1 MRLSYISIEILKR
14 LIYLNREIISINMS
28 MLVFSFILMFVIG
41 MLLVSSVFGFM
52 HHPASFAQIDLA
64 NLTVRNTMDLD
75 INSNSSMAEAPLTS
89 PDRGLPSL
97 QEGSDQQHREQ
108 QAQQR

>member
-1 MRLSYISIEILKR
+1 
-14 LIYLNREIISINMS
+14 MS
-28 MLVFSFILMFVIG
+28 LLVFTFILTFMFG

-52 HHPASFAQIDLA
+52 HHPTSFAQIDLA

-75 INSNSSMAEAPLTS
+75 INSNDSMADAPLTS
-89 PDRGLPSL
+89 PDQEPTSLQGGSADAPLTSPDQELPSL
-97 QEGSDQQHREQ
+97 QGGSNQQHREQ

>member
-1 MRLSYISIEILKR
+1 MISIT
-14 LIYLNREIISINMS
+14 MS
-28 MLVFSFILMFVIG
+28 SLVFTFILMFVLG
-41 MLLVSSVFGFM
+41 TLLVSSVFGFM
-52 HHPASFAQIDLA
+52 HNPTSFAQIDLA

-89 PDRGLPSL
+89 PDQGLPAL
-97 QEGSDQQHREQ
+97 QEGSEEAPLTSPDQGLPALQGGLDQQHRDQ

>member
-1 MRLSYISIEILKR
+1 
-14 LIYLNREIISINMS
+14 MS
-28 MLVFSFILMFVIG
+28 MLAFSFILKFVIG

-52 HHPASFAQIDLA
+52 RHPTSFAQIDLA

-89 PDRGLPSL
+89 PDQGLPSL
-97 QEGSDQQHREQ
+97 QEGSAEAPLTSPDRGLPPLQGGSDQQHREQ
-108 QAQQR
+108 QTQQR

>member
-1 MRLSYISIEILKR
+1 
-14 LIYLNREIISINMS
+14 MS
-28 MLVFSFILMFVIG
+28 MLAFSFILKFVIG

-52 HHPASFAQIDLA
+52 HHPTSFAQIDLA

-89 PDRGLPSL
+89 PDQELPSL
-97 QEGSDQQHREQ
+97 QEGSAEAPLTSPDRGLPPLQGGSDQQHREQ
-108 QAQQR
+108 QTQQR

>member
-1 MRLSYISIEILKR
+1 
-14 LIYLNREIISINMS
+14 MS
-28 MLVFSFILMFVIG
+28 MLAFSFILKFVIG

-52 HHPASFAQIDLA
+52 HHPTSFAQIDLA

-89 PDRGLPSL
+89 PDRGLPPL
-97 QEGSDQQHREQ
+97 QEGSAEAPLTSPDRGLPPLQGGSDQQHREQ
-108 QAQQR
+108 QTQQR

>member
-1 MRLSYISIEILKR
+1 
-14 LIYLNREIISINMS
+14 MS
-28 MLVFSFILMFVIG
+28 MLAFTFILMFVLG
-41 MLLVSSVFGFM
+41 MLFVSFVFGLM
-52 HHPASFAQIDLA
+52 HHPTSFAQIDLA

-89 PDRGLPSL
+89 PDQGLPPLQEGSAEAPLTSPDQGLPSL
-97 QEGSDQQHREQ
+97 QGGSDQQHREQ

>member
-1 MRLSYISIEILKR
+1 
-14 LIYLNREIISINMS
+14 MS
-28 MLVFSFILMFVIG
+28 MLVFSFILMFVLG
-41 MLLVSSVFGFM
+41 MLLISFVFGFV
-52 HHPASFAQIDLA
+52 HHPSSFAQIDLA

-89 PDRGLPSL
+89 PDQGLPS
-97 QEGSDQQHREQ
+97 QQGGSNQQHREQ

>member
-1 MRLSYISIEILKR
+1 
-14 LIYLNREIISINMS
+14 MS
-28 MLVFSFILMFVIG
+28 MLVFTFILMFVLG
-41 MLLVSSVFGFM
+41 MLLVSIVFGFI
-52 HHPASFAQIDLA
+52 HHPTSFAQIDLA

-89 PDRGLPSL
+89 PDQGLPPL
-97 QEGSDQQHREQ
+97 QGGLDQQHREQ

>member
-1 MRLSYISIEILKR
+1 
-14 LIYLNREIISINMS
+14 MS
-28 MLVFSFILMFVIG
+28 MLVFTFILIFVLG
-41 MLLVSSVFGFM
+41 MLLVSFVFGFM
-52 HHPASFAQIDLA
+52 HHPTSFAQIDLA

-89 PDRGLPSL
+89 PDQGLPPL
-97 QEGSDQQHREQ
+97 QEGSEEAPLTSPDQGLPPLQGGLDQQHRDQ

>member
-1 MRLSYISIEILKR
+1 
-14 LIYLNREIISINMS
+14 MS

-52 HHPASFAQIDLA
+52 HHPTSFAQIDLA

-75 INSNSSMAEAPLTS
+75 INSNSSVADAPLTS
-89 PDRGLPSL
+89 PDQELPSL
-97 QEGSDQQHREQ
+97 QEGSEDAPLTSPDQELPPLQGGSDQQHREQ
-108 QAQQR
+108 QQAQQR

>member
-1 MRLSYISIEILKR
+1 
-14 LIYLNREIISINMS
+14 MS
-28 MLVFSFILMFVIG
+28 MLAFSFILEFVIG

-52 HHPASFAQIDLA
+52 HHPTSFAQIDLA

-89 PDRGLPSL
+89 PDQGLPSL
-97 QEGSDQQHREQ
+97 QEGSAEAPLTSPDRGLPPLQGGSDQQHREQ
-108 QAQQR
+108 QTQQR